1 MAGAMTRR
9 SALGTFGAVGAALA
23 TGTLSI
29 GTPARAQAQG
39 QSQALGLQESVQ
51 DGLKRVFG
59 GRPMKDG
66 AALIKLDIPP
76 IADHGAVLPLS
87 VDVNAPRTPACY
99 VKSVRIVADKNGIP
113 IIAKPTLTPAAR
125 P

>member
-59 GRPMKDG
+59 GW
-66 AALIKLDIPP
+66 
-76 IADHGAVLPLS
+76 
-87 VDVNAPRTPACY
+87 
-99 VKSVRIVADKNGIP
+99 IVADKNRIP
-113 IIAKPTLTPAAR
+113 IIAKATLTPEAGQAFVGANVR
-125 P
+125 LGETTDVRAIVEQSDGTLLTAKREVKVTVGGCGG

>member
-23 TGTLSI
+23 PGTLSI

-39 QSQALGLQESVQ
+39 QSEALGLQESGQ
-51 DGLKRVFG
+51 DGLKRVFA

-66 AALIKLDIPP
+66 AALVKLDIPP
-76 IADHGAVLPLS
+76 VAENGAELPGRDDAHPPTPPAS
-87 VDVNAPRTPACY
+87 HAPR
-99 VKSVRIVADKNGIP
+99 S
-113 IIAKPTLTPAAR
+113 
-125 P
+125 

>member
-66 AALIKLDIPP
+66 AALMPFFLDGVGGYPRLNQPDGLHPTAPGYRVIVDRLWP
-76 IADHGAVLPLS
+76 HLRPLLK
-87 VDVNAPRTPACY
+87 R
-99 VKSVRIVADKNGIP
+99 
-113 IIAKPTLTPAAR
+113 
-125 P
+125 

>member
-9 SALGTFGAVGAALA
+9 SVLGTFGAVGAALA

-39 QSQALGLQESVQ
+39 QAPALGLQESVQ
-51 DGLKRVFG
+51 DGLKRVFA

-66 AALIKLDIPP
+66 AALIKLDSPP
-76 IADHGAVLPLS
+76 IADHRAVVPGSLE
-87 VDVNAPRTPACY
+87 VDAPDTPA
-99 VKSVRIVADKNGIP
+99 SHGTP
-113 IIAKPTLTPAAR
+113 IWLAANT
-125 P
+125 